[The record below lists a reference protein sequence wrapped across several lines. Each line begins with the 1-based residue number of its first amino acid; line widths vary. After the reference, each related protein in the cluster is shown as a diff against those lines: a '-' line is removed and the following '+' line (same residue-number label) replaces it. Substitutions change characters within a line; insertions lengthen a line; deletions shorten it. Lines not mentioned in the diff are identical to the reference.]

1 MPYIPPYDRTKLDEA
16 MENLD
21 PINAGEL
28 NYVITTIL
36 LDYLGAKGAGYNWMN
51 EVVGVLECVKLE
63 LYRRA
68 LAPYED
74 QKAKING
81 DVY

>member
-1 MPYIPPYDRTKLDEA
+1 MPYIPPYDRTKLDAA

-28 NYVITTIL
+28 NYVITSIL
-36 LDYLGAKGAGYNWMN
+36 LDYLSAKGAGYNWKN

-63 LYRRA
+63 LYRREI
-68 LAPYED
+68 APYEEL
-74 QKAKING
+74 KIKQNG